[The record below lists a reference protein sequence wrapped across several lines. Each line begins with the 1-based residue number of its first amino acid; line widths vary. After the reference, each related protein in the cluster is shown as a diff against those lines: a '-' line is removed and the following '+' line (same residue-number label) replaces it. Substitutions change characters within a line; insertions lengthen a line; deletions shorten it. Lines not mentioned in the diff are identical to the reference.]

1 MNDLFPSPHAID
13 VIILRVLTVRD
24 EISDLLVA
32 VVEVALRLHLVLRVR
47 RLQRVP
53 EVRRLG
59 ERAGGQSQGLDL
71 LLEDRDAPLE
81 VDLGGPPRRR
91 QAPRGGLALQLTPP
105 PPDVRIEGL
114 EVVKPGTQEYED
126 KYGEQDRRELV
137 RTTQRFLKMEIEA
150 CGGDYDE
157 VVARVQESS
166 PGASS
171 LSGDDLVWR
180 VAEVWKRA
188 MESR

>member
-1 MNDLFPSPHAID
+1 MW
-13 VIILRVLTVRD
+13 VIS
-24 EISDLLVA
+24 SDLQCELHRQSRDRA
-32 VVEVALRLHLVLRVR
+32 VEIT
-47 RLQRVP
+47 
-53 EVRRLG
+53 LG
-59 ERAGGQSQGLDL
+59 WA
-71 LLEDRDAPLE
+71 DRDKASRFVQGWCDEAETRQRRTNDSYWRLCAKVGRLDKPGGPLE
-81 VDLGGPPRRR
+81 SFRR
-91 QAPRGGLALQLTPP
+91 GELTPP
-105 PPDVRIEGL
+105 PPDVCIEGL
-114 EVVKPGTQEYED
+114 DVLKPGTQEYED